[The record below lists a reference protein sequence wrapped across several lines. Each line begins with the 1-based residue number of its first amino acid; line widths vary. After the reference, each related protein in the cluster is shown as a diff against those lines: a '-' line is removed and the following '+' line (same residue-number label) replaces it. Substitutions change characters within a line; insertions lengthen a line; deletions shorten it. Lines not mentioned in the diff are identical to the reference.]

1 MTEWKDT
8 TETTTQDED
17 AWVDELYKNNPE
29 FHNDNDDMINDEEV
43 KENNGQTKRKSQRTA
58 FSRYHPWDYR
68 LGGLLRQHLD
78 V

>member
-43 KENNGQTKRKSQRTA
+43 RENNGPKYLWK
-58 FSRYHPWDYR
+58 
-68 LGGLLRQHLD
+68 
-78 V
+78 